1 MAAPISEKKRRRP
14 IWFAVVIVAVVVVA
28 GLSVPPGR
36 GLARKF
42 FDSLRVQKVQA
53 VNVNLSN
60 FVGPNANPTLQQ
72 MVSQMISDKVDVT
85 VNEKEQPASGDD
97 SASQLAGFHAQL
109 LGQRK
114 DSPQLVVTGRHA
126 FNLRV
131 DRARLQE
138 IVTEAGRPDLVLPSS
153 IDGAVVAVQIPR
165 TVEAQYGEC
174 PGPARATANIATP
187 PPSSTQYS
195 NCVILREGPSPA
207 VSVPAGLDVEQLAQ
221 IGLELAGMS
230 PSQARQF
237 LQTVNWKSTLGVSI
251 PRFMRSYEVVKV
263 NGVNGT
269 LLDMAGRRG
278 PSYALIWSKNGMVY
292 SLTGF
297 GDSSGALSLADS
309 LK

>member
-1 MAAPISEKKRRRP
+1 MASQDSQRGRSRLLWVAG
-14 IWFAVVIVAVVVVA
+14 IVVVVVA
-28 GLSVPPGR
+28 VGLSVPPGR
-36 GLARKF
+36 SLARRF

-60 FVGPNANPTLQQ
+60 FVGPDANPTLQQ

-85 VNEKEQPASGDD
+85 VNEKEQPAADGK
-97 SASQLAGFHAQL
+97 SASRLAGFPVQL
-109 LGQRK
+109 LGKRQ
-114 DSPQLVVTGRHA
+114 DEPHLIVAGRHA
-126 FNLRV
+126 FNLTV
-131 DRARLQE
+131 DRTRLQA
-138 IVTEAGRPDLVLPSS
+138 IVKEAGRPDLVLPQS

-165 TVEAQYGEC
+165 TVRAQYGTC
-174 PGPARATANIATP
+174 PGPVSAAANIATP

-195 NCVILREGPSPA
+195 DCVILNEGPSPA
-207 VSVPAGLDVEQLAQ
+207 VNVPAGLNVEQLAQ

-230 PSQARQF
+230 PSQAHQF
-237 LQTVNWKSTLGVSI
+237 LQTVDWKSTLGVPI

-263 NGVNGT
+263 GGVNGT

-278 PSYALIWSKNGMVY
+278 PSYALIWAKKGMVY

-309 LK
+309 LN